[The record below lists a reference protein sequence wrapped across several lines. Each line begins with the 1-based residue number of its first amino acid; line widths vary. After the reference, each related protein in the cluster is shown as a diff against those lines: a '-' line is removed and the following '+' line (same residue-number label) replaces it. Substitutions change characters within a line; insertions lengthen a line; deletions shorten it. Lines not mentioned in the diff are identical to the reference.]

1 VILCSFV
8 LRLALS
14 VANRT
19 VGQLKL
25 ATNVVLLLQNEPL
38 GDLIRRWLPRRI
50 KYFGLGAQKLLWV
63 AVTIQTPTHVQR
75 LRLVDNR
82 HGGEIAVA
90 RRATYTLGYVDAV
103 IEINKLGYVMNLV
116 PLHGDIFGIAAT
128 DEFELGALGQHLRVT
143 THTGLDGRDVG

>member
-1 VILCSFV
+1 M

-90 RRATYTLGYVDAV
+90 RRATYTLGYVDAM
-103 IEINKLGYVMNLV
+103 IEVDKFGHVMNLV
-116 PLHGDIFGIAAT
+116 PLHSNIRLITVT
-128 DEFELGALGQHLRVT
+128 DEFELGALGQYLRVT
-143 THTGLDGRDVG
+143 THTRLDGRDVG

>member
-1 VILCSFV
+1 V

-50 KYFGLGAQKLLWV
+50 KYFGLWAQKLLWV

-82 HGGEIAVA
+82 HSGEIAVA

-103 IEINKLGYVMNLV
+103 IEVDKFGYVVNQV
-116 PLHGDIFGIAAT
+116 PLHGHIRLITAP
-128 DEFELGALGQHLRVT
+128 DEFELGALAQYLRVT
-143 THTGLDGRDVG
+143 THTRLDGRDVG

>member
-1 VILCSFV
+1 M

-25 ATNVVLLLQNEPL
+25 ATNVVFLLQNEPL

-63 AVTIQTPTHVQR
+63 TVTIQTPTHIQR

-82 HGGEIAVA
+82 HGSEIAVA

-103 IEINKLGYVMNLV
+103 IEINKLGQVVNLV
-116 PLHGDIFGIAAT
+116 PLHGYIRLIAAT
-128 DEFELGALGQHLRVT
+128 DEFELGALGQYLRVT
-143 THTGLDGRDVG
+143 THTCLDGGDVG

>member
-1 VILCSFV
+1 M

-14 VANRT
+14 VADRT

-50 KYFGLGAQKLLWV
+50 IYFGLGAQKLLRI
-63 AVTIQTPTHVQR
+63 AVTIETPAHVQR

-103 IEINKLGYVMNLV
+103 IEVDKLGHVVNLV
-116 PLHGDIFGIAAT
+116 PLHCYIRRITVA

-143 THTGLDGRDVG
+143 THAGLDGGDVS

>member
-1 VILCSFV
+1 M

-75 LRLVDNR
+75 LRLVNNR

-103 IEINKLGYVMNLV
+103 IEIDKLGHVVN
-116 PLHGDIFGIAAT
+116 
-128 DEFELGALGQHLRVT
+128 
-143 THTGLDGRDVG
+143 